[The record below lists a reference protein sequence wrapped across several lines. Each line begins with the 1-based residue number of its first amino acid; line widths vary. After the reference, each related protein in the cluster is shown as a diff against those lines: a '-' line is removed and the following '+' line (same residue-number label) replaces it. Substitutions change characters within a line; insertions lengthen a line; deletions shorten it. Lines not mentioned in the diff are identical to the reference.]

1 MKSIFFFPRA
11 RKLDN
16 LNISISQSLKEFLFD
31 NVNVNNLIMSQMNV
45 VMFVFQMEL
54 EWVPTVIML
63 FRNLIPYDDLG
74 TNKKKKK

>member
-1 MKSIFFFPRA
+1 
-11 RKLDN
+11 
-16 LNISISQSLKEFLFD
+16 
-31 NVNVNNLIMSQMNV
+31 MSRMNV

-74 TNKKKKK
+74 TNKKKMKNVNMIYFEYNI